1 MKASRA
7 RVDQDL
13 LMSDKV
19 RLKQKCSSA
28 LLALEVPIAMMNVP
42 LVKQVTFLASEFRR
56 TLRTS
61 KRQKPYAM

>member
-1 MKASRA
+1 
-7 RVDQDL
+7 
-13 LMSDKV
+13 MSDKV
-19 RLKQKCSSA
+19 RLKQKRSSA